1 MVSKAIDTALSNEKT
16 LDEEDALY
24 ERYGKPLEAE
34 HWGKFIAI
42 APDGRTLL
50 GADMHATHRE
60 GRKAFGEGVF
70 LFHVGEKYIKL
81 PTTKR
86 RTGKGAVLSERI
98 SRPIS
103 NLYERYGKPLEAE
116 RLGEF
121 VAITSDG
128 RTMLGTDRDT
138 LFNDALEAFGAGIF
152 IFKVGKGRRE

>member
-1 MVSKAIDTALSNEKT
+1 MAIPDLNVFERVN
-16 LDEEDALY
+16 ALY

-42 APDGRTLL
+42 ASDGRTLL
-50 GADMHATHRE
+50 GTDMHATHRE

-116 RLGEF
+116 HRGEF
-121 VAITSDG
+121 VAISSDG

-152 IFKVGKGRRE
+152 IFKVGKGR